1 MFELELNRNYDR
13 DIVGSSS
20 FMTDIGLKST
30 SQLNLNLTEPLI
42 EVCLYTYFSSFQW
55 PKIYLASM
63 VFDDIH
69 IYLENNCLLHIYVYA
84 IFNINKHVWGMSGE

>member
-1 MFELELNRNYDR
+1 MDYFDNETPQVMWEPFIEPWMFELELNRKYDR
-13 DIVGSSS
+13 DIAGSSS

-42 EVCLYTYFSSFQW
+42 EVSLYTFFGAFQW

-69 IYLENNCLLHIYVYA
+69 ID
-84 IFNINKHVWGMSGE
+84 